1 MDLVRRISK
10 LFDKQAEEATRIVII
25 TKNSSKEEIEKFENE
40 IKNKEK
46 VGGKS
51 DKTTSKNPHIKPKS

>member
-10 LFDKQAEEATRIVII
+10 FFDKQAEEAARIVII

-40 IKNKEK
+40 LRTKGKKSGKNEKNKISSK
-46 VGGKS
+46 KT
-51 DKTTSKNPHIKPKS
+51 DK

>member
-1 MDLVRRISK
+1 LTRRISK

-40 IKNKEK
+40 IRNKEK
-46 VGGKS
+46 ESGSS
-51 DKTTSKNPHIKPKS
+51 DKTSSKNPPNET

>member
-46 VGGKS
+46 ESGSS
-51 DKTTSKNPHIKPKS
+51 DKISSKNPPK